1 MIGTQV
7 VRRMKIPKTLQ
18 ILLGLL
24 FIFALY
30 LSAIMY
36 QNYGHQERK
45 AAFRFRPIHSDFQ
58 GTKPDRNAS
67 TTAQN
72 DGKMIQRQ
80 NEQTTEKLDITSMGN
95 HNNAT
100 TCKYCVKFKHHV
112 AVVSPEPTTEALD
125 FVYVIPS
132 HYGKGALA
140 RRNLI
145 RDTWAHRS
153 AIAPY
158 KGTHVFTMGKR
169 FCLCSHFLRGG
180 SRILVSGVLTPE
192 GEGTEPKIC

>member
-18 ILLGLL
+18 RLLGLL

-125 FVYVIPS
+125 FVYVILTQFGDVP
-132 HYGKGALA
+132 KQ
-140 RRNLI
+140 RRDVI
-145 RDTWAHRS
+145 RRTWANKES
-153 AIAPY
+153 YGSLIGDYVFAIGEY
-158 KGTHVFTMGKR
+158 FRTCCWMLHVVY
-169 FCLCSHFLRGG
+169 
-180 SRILVSGVLTPE
+180 VSGCLAFSTF
-192 GEGTEPKIC
+192 